1 MQSSVWT
8 ASSIAMT
15 FLLSLSGAA
24 SGQTIP
30 PATMARVQQYL
41 PALQHEQRTHWP
53 DAPAPATLAAQVEQE
68 TCASLAS
75 KKCWNPKAEL
85 KTSREYGFG
94 LGQLTVT
101 SKFDNFAAARQ
112 LDKSLRDWQW
122 SDRYDAT
129 RQLRTM
135 VLMDRNAYRSLTSA
149 APDEHERLAMT
160 LSAYNGGLGGV
171 RNDRRLCGMTAGCDP
186 ARWWG
191 HVELHSTKARTSA
204 AGYGRSFY
212 AINREYVR
220 NIIRVRRPR
229 YEPMY
234 ATGGTQCLAQ

>member
-41 PALQHEQRTHWP
+41 PVLQHEQRTHWP

-101 SKFDNFAAARQ
+101 PKFDNFAAARQ

-135 VLMDRNAYRSLTSA
+135 VLMDRSAYRSLESA
-149 APDEHERLAMT
+149 VPDAQERLAMA

-171 RNDRRLCGMTAGCDP
+171 RNDRRLCAHVRGCDP
-186 ARWWG
+186 SRWWG
-191 HVELHSTKARTSA
+191 HVELHSTKSRTAA
-204 AGYGRSFY
+204 AGYGRSFFP
-212 AINREYVR
+212 INREYVR
-220 NIIRVRRPR
+220 NILQVRRSR
-229 YEPMY
+229 YL
-234 ATGGTQCLAQ
+234 ALDGGAQ

>member
-41 PALQHEQRTHWP
+41 PALQHEQRIHWP

-68 TCASLAS
+68 TCASLAH

-101 SKFDNFAAARQ
+101 SRFDNFAAARG
-112 LDKSLRDWQW
+112 LDGSLRDWQW

-129 RQLRTM
+129 RQLRAM
-135 VLMDRNAYRSLTSA
+135 VLMDRNAYRSLASA
-149 APDEHERLAMT
+149 APDEHERMAMA

-186 ARWWG
+186 TRWWG
-191 HVELHSTKARTSA
+191 HVELTSTKARTSA

-220 NIIRVRRPR
+220 NIIKVRRPR
-229 YEPMY
+229 YESM
-234 ATGGTQCLAQ
+234 LSLIHI